1 MLGPRAMRSY
11 QDAIQHL
18 NHLQTNASALDALK
32 KTGKLMNQR
41 SIPEMRDYMHRI
53 GYTPQDLEALHII
66 HIAGTKGKGSTSAF
80 CSSILMQADLKARSR
95 DGSAHGRPLKVG
107 LFTSPHLLQV
117 RERIRVQGIPISSDL
132 FVKYFFDVWDRLESS
147 KVVLFAVYSL
157 WPFDRELTFF
167 GCN

>member
-1 MLGPRAMRSY
+1 MRTY

-18 NHLQTNASALDALK
+18 NHLQTNAAALDALK

-80 CSSILMQADLKARSR
+80 CNSILMQCELKARSR
-95 DGSAHGRPLKVG
+95 GDGRPLKVG

-132 FVKYFFDVWDRLESS
+132 FAKYFFDVWDRLEAS
-147 KVVLFAVYSL
+147 KVHMRY
-157 WPFDRELTFF
+157 ELKIKI
-167 GCN
+167 